1 MEKNKNYLLC
11 QRKIYDILIGDTL
24 LGEDIIEGNIIEK
37 NQLPYLSGPTICK
50 VAKEFFHKIYIFFHC
65 YL

>member
-37 NQLPYLSGPTICK
+37 NQLPY
-50 VAKEFFHKIYIFFHC
+50 
-65 YL
+65 